1 MSEELRFG
9 RVFVTVG
16 STQFDQLIFAVHQQS
31 FLETL
36 HSLGVQE
43 LRIQYGKGRFFP
55 LEEDG
60 GKLKV
65 ESFRYKPSIVED
77 INWADLVISHGG
89 AGSILESLRAKKK
102 LIIVVNEKLMH
113 NHQMELAE
121 AMVRNGYA
129 FLASTDSLVETLK
142 NADFRELKPLPEPNV
157 FPVVTVL
164 LQEVSF
170 TE

>member
-1 MSEELRFG
+1 
-9 RVFVTVG
+9 
-16 STQFDQLIFAVHQQS
+16 
-31 FLETL
+31 
-36 HSLGVQE
+36 
-43 LRIQYGKGRFFP
+43 
-55 LEEDG
+55 
-60 GKLKV
+60 V

-113 NHQMELAE
+113 NHQVELAE

-129 FLASTDSLVETLK
+129 VLASTDSLVETLK
-142 NADFRELKPLPEPNV
+142 NAVSVPCSLYFVAYLVQDFRELKPLPEPNV